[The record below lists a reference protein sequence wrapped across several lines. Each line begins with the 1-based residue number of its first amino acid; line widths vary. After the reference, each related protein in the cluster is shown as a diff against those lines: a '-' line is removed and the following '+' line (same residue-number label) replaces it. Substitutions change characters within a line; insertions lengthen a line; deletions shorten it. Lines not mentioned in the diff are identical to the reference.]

1 MHIWTMHTSRLYFLQ
16 FQYSMVFYGFV
27 PEWIKLWN
35 TNYLCISC
43 FFKIFM
49 AQIPCFKNRLHIF
62 VVFKQIPDVE
72 HTIEQDVGGTYWNS
86 FARLHRFYNCI
97 CQIWQGYVM
106 NVQAVLYS
114 TLQGGTVYWLWHT
127 VYLQRQTVP
136 RQIVVLSL

>member
-1 MHIWTMHTSRLYFLQ
+1 MHECRLYFLQ

-27 PEWIKLWN
+27 PEWIKLWVQ
-35 TNYLCISC
+35 TTYVSLICC

-49 AQIPCFKNRLHIF
+49 AQIPCFKNWLHIF

-97 CQIWQGYVM
+97 FQIWQGYVM
-106 NVQAVLYS
+106 NVQALLYS
-114 TLQGGTVYWLWHT
+114 SSQGEQSTDFYIHIRV
-127 VYLQRQTVP
+127 QCQTVP
-136 RQIVVLSL
+136 RQIVVLSF